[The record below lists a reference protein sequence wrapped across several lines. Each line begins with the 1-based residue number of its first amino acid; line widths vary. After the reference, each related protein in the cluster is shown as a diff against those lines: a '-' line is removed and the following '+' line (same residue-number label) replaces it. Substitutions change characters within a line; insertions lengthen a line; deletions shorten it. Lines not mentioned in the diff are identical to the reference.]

1 MPSFTSGA
9 ALESYIKSK
18 MSVALQNTAS
28 KLAVKLHEYIYED
41 FYAQYPDPKIYQR
54 TYQFQD
60 SPEINMIA
68 KDLVEIFINTDRM
81 NYEDATG
88 EYVATLAASGYHGNT
103 DIFRPGFFWED
114 FINYVTVNVKQIYK
128 QEMQAVG
135 LPVK

>member
-41 FYAQYPDPKIYQR
+41 FYTQYYPIEYRR

-68 KDLVEIFINTDRM
+68 KDLVEIFVNTDRM

-88 EYVATLAASGYHGNT
+88 EYVATLAAFGYHGNT
-103 DIFRPGFFWED
+103 SIFRPGFFWKD
-114 FINYVTVNVKQIYK
+114 FIKYVTANIKQIYK

>member
-41 FYAQYPDPKIYQR
+41 FYTRYYPKEYQR

-68 KDLVEIFINTDRM
+68 KDLVEIFVNTDRM

-103 DIFRPGFFWED
+103 SIFCQGFFWED
-114 FINYVTVNVKQIYK
+114 FTNYVTANVKQIYK